1 MAEFSFSDFDDIT
14 DTLINVEVNCPEC
27 DKAFTISLEDEQVT
41 CPHCG
46 VEITI
51 ESES

>member
-1 MAEFSFSDFDDIT
+1 MAEFIPSDFDDISF
-14 DTLINVEVNCPEC
+14 DIEIECPEC
-27 DKAFTISLEDEQVT
+27 ENVLTISLDDEQVT

-46 VEITI
+46 TEITI